1 MAADINLSFLSII
14 MKTAQELRVGNVV
27 MINNTPM
34 VILKSEYSKGGRGA
48 STVKLKMKNLL
59 SNGGTETVYRADDRF
74 EDIIL
79 DKKEVS
85 YSYFGDPL
93 YVWMDDE
100 YNQYEVEAEVMEDV
114 LKYLEDGMKAEV
126 VLYNGRPISIELP
139 TILVREVVYTEPAVK
154 GDTSGK
160 VMKPAKLATGH
171 IVQVPA
177 FVNTGDKIEIDTRT
191 DEYRSRV
198 M

>member
-1 MAADINLSFLSII
+1 

-160 VMKPAKLATGH
+160 VMKPAKLANGH

-177 FVNTGDKIEIDTRT
+177 LVNTGDKIEIDTRT

>member
-1 MAADINLSFLSII
+1 
-14 MKTAQELRVGNVV
+14 

-126 VLYNGRPISIELP
+126 VLYNGRPSPSNSRQSWFVKLFTP
-139 TILVREVVYTEPAVK
+139 NLLSKAIL
-154 GDTSGK
+154 
-160 VMKPAKLATGH
+160 PAK
-171 IVQVPA
+171 
-177 FVNTGDKIEIDTRT
+177 
-191 DEYRSRV
+191 S
-198 M
+198 

>member
-1 MAADINLSFLSII
+1 

-160 VMKPAKLATGH
+160 VMNPAKLATGH
-171 IVQVPA
+171 IIQVPA

>member
-1 MAADINLSFLSII
+1 

-85 YSYFGDPL
+85 YSYFGDAI
-93 YVWMDDE
+93 YVWMDKE
-100 YNQYEVEAEVMEDV
+100 YNQ
-114 LKYLEDGMKAEV
+114 
-126 VLYNGRPISIELP
+126 
-139 TILVREVVYTEPAVK
+139 
-154 GDTSGK
+154 
-160 VMKPAKLATGH
+160 
-171 IVQVPA
+171 
-177 FVNTGDKIEIDTRT
+177 
-191 DEYRSRV
+191 
-198 M
+198 

>member
-1 MAADINLSFLSII
+1 

-27 MINNTPM
+27 MINNTLM

-126 VLYNGRPISIELP
+126 VLYNGRPISIELA
-139 TILVREVVYTEPAVK
+139 TILVR
-154 GDTSGK
+154 
-160 VMKPAKLATGH
+160 
-171 IVQVPA
+171 
-177 FVNTGDKIEIDTRT
+177 
-191 DEYRSRV
+191 
-198 M
+198 

>member
-1 MAADINLSFLSII
+1 

-34 VILKSEYSKGGRGA
+34 VVLKSEYSKGGRGA

-126 VLYNGRPISIELP
+126 VLYNGRAISIELP